1 MSMSKCC
8 DICNKKIEDKC
19 THSFELRINFD
30 IEDNINSEWV
40 NKDLCKDC
48 YHSMINYIKSKSKV
62 NNNKLDID
70 ENYLIETVD
79 NRNKFEKWLEK
90 VFN

>member
-1 MSMSKCC
+1 MSLSRCC
-8 DICNKKIEDKC
+8 DICNKKIESYN
-19 THSFELRINFD
+19 HSFEVRIKLDDDKNL
-30 IEDNINSEWV
+30 DNNWLH
-40 NKDLCKDC
+40 KDFCQDC
-48 YHSMINYIKSKSKV
+48 YHNMINYVKSKSKV

-70 ENYLIETVD
+70 ENNLIETVD